1 MPDDFLFA
9 DDAGAAPESKTKAAE
24 KAHWRVL
31 IADDEPDVHRITR
44 MVLTS
49 FQFDGRK
56 VELISAYSGEE
67 ARQIMRD
74 NDDIAMA
81 LLDVVMEEDHAG
93 LNVARYIREEL
104 NNRYTRIVL
113 RTGQPGQ
120 APEQEV
126 IRTYDINDY
135 KDKTELTTTKL
146 NTLMYATLRSYRDIC
161 TLNEH
166 RHGLERVIK
175 ASAEVF
181 SAGKIKH
188 FASAVLDQVTNLLG
202 LEQTALYCSNT
213 THLDKLNIHE
223 KRFRVLAATGDMQ
236 EFCDMDSF
244 ESMPDFIRKGFE
256 EAMNTHH
263 SQYYDDYYIGY
274 FTSERGSES
283 LLYVKYHNEPS
294 PLDKQ
299 LLEIYATNV
308 AITYENLLMREDI
321 LETQRELVYMLGEA
335 VEQRSK
341 ETGAHV
347 KRVAKVSELLAEA
360 YGLSET
366 EAELIKLASPLHDI
380 GKVAIPDE
388 VLHKPG
394 KLSGEE
400 WETMKTHAA
409 IGRDILGKSERKI
422 LQLGA
427 IIAGQHHE
435 RWDGNGYPNGLENEA
450 IHIAGRITALA
461 DVFDALGS
469 KRCYKEPWDVDEIVR
484 LIEEESGKHFDPKLV
499 ELLLENLDEIMA
511 IRKQFPD

>member
-9 DDAGAAPESKTKAAE
+9 DDNNQRRPEPSNSSE
-24 KAHWRVL
+24 KPPWRVL

-67 ARQIMRD
+67 AKQVMRD
-74 NDDIAMA
+74 NGDIAMA
-81 LLDVVMEEDHAG
+81 LLDVVMEEDNAG
-93 LNVARYIREEL
+93 LNVARYIREDL

-120 APEQEV
+120 APEHEV

-161 TLNEH
+161 TLNDH
-166 RHGLERVIK
+166 RYGLEQVIK
-175 ASAEVF
+175 ASTQVF
-181 SAGKIKH
+181 SAGKISK
-188 FASAVLDQVTNLLG
+188 FACAVLDQVTNLLG
-202 LEQTALYCSNT
+202 MEQTALYCSSSAQR
-213 THLDKLNIHE
+213 DQLNLNE

-236 EFCDMDSF
+236 EFTDMDSF
-244 ESMPDFIRKGFE
+244 ASMPDYIRTGFE
-256 EAMNTHH
+256 TAMEQQC
-263 SQYYDDYYIGY
+263 SQYYDNYYIGY
-274 FTSERGSES
+274 FASERGSES
-283 LLYVKYHNEPS
+283 LLYVQYHQEPS

-299 LLEIYATNV
+299 LLEIYATSV

-347 KRVAKVSELLAEA
+347 KRVAKISRLLAEE
-360 YGLSET
+360 YGLSEA
-366 EAELIKLASPLHDI
+366 EAELIKLASPLHDV
-380 GKVAIPDE
+380 GKVAIPDQ
-388 VLHKPG
+388 VLNKPG
-394 KLSGEE
+394 KHDAGE
-400 WETMKTHAA
+400 WEIMKSHAS
-409 IGRDILGKSERKI
+409 IGKDILSKSDRRI

-435 RWDGNGYPNGLENEA
+435 HWNGKGYPQGLKAEE

-469 KRCYKEPWDVDEIVR
+469 KRCYKEAWPLEKTLA
-484 LIEEESGKHFDPKLV
+484 LIEEQSGEQFDPELV
-499 ELLLENLDEIMA
+499 RILLDNIDRIA
-511 IRKQFPD
+511 DIREQFPD

>member
-9 DDAGAAPESKTKAAE
+9 DDNNSDRQTPTNNTE
-24 KAHWRVL
+24 KMVWKVL

-56 VELISAYSGEE
+56 MELISAYSGEE
-67 ARQIMRD
+67 AKQIMRD

-93 LNVARYIREEL
+93 LNVARYIREDL

-120 APEQEV
+120 APEHEV

-161 TLNEH
+161 TLDEH
-166 RHGLERVIK
+166 RRGLEHVIK
-175 ASAEVF
+175 ASAQVF
-181 SAGKIKH
+181 SAGKISK

-202 LEQTALYCSNT
+202 LEQTALYCSSSSQLD
-213 THLDKLNIHE
+213 HLNLHE

-236 EFCDMDSF
+236 EFTDMDSF
-244 ESMPDFIRKGFE
+244 STMPDYIRAGFE
-256 EAMNTHH
+256 AAMKTQS

-274 FTSERGSES
+274 FASERGSES
-283 LLYVKYHNEPS
+283 LLYVAYHKEPS
-294 PLDKQ
+294 ALDKQ

-321 LETQRELVYMLGEA
+321 LETQRELVYVLGEA

-347 KRVAKVSELLAEA
+347 KRVAKISRLLAEE
-360 YGLSET
+360 YGLSEA
-366 EAELIKLASPLHDI
+366 EAELIKLASPLHDV
-380 GKVAIPDE
+380 GKVAIPDKI
-388 VLHKPG
+388 LNKPG
-394 KLSGEE
+394 KHDAEE
-400 WETMKTHAA
+400 WEIMKSHAA
-409 IGRDILGKSERKI
+409 IGKDILSKSDRRI

-435 RWDGNGYPNGLENEA
+435 HWNGQGYPEGLKEEE

-469 KRCYKEPWDVDEIVR
+469 ERCYKEAWPLEKALT
-484 LIEEESGKHFDPKLV
+484 LIEQQSGKQFDPDLV
-499 ELLLENLDEIMA
+499 RILLDNIDRVA
-511 IRKQFPD
+511 QIREQFPD